1 MLPDQKKEEEEETK
15 PRHKWNKSPHCL
27 SKDCNDSRGTWLLRR
42 RNKWY
47 SFLLHCKLI
56 SQTQLFLRLRLKI
69 LSNIE
74 RPLTACRMSTE
85 KHWSCLLR
93 AHLQVQVFL
102 FVCLFWNEAFFE
114 ALWFPL
120 SHGHARFSQC
130 HSCDGEKAGTD
141 TSFYPLEQKR
151 KGKKRMFI

>member
-1 MLPDQKKEEEEETK
+1 MLPDQKKK
-15 PRHKWNKSPHCL
+15 KKKKKIRHKWNKSPHCL

-93 AHLQVQVFL
+93 AHLQAQVFFFFCL
-102 FVCLFWNEAFFE
+102 VFFETRLFWKHYGFTMSQ
-114 ALWFPL
+114 LWW
-120 SHGHARFSQC
+120 
-130 HSCDGEKAGTD
+130 
-141 TSFYPLEQKR
+141 R
-151 KGKKRMFI
+151 KGRDRHELLSIRTKKKKEKIMFI